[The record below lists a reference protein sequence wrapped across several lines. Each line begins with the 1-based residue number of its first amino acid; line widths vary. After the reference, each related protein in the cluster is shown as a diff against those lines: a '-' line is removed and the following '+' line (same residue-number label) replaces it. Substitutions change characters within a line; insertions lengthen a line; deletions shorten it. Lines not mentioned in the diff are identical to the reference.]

1 MKNIE
6 YCVMRNGYYLQET
19 NKYGVFNKVNE
30 LSKATMFSSLD
41 DIRYYIENDIKLN
54 LANVSIHMV
63 ETVIKET
70 PLVINNG
77 DFVDINSVRMCNVC
91 KKWFAP
97 MDMKRY
103 QHDLE
108 SDKEW
113 VCDKCYEE
121 LDDKY
126 ANEFDNMMG
135 NPLDKLDKLFNIKGE
150 K

>member
-1 MKNIE
+1 MKE
-6 YCVMRNGYYLQET
+6 YAVMRNGYYLQET
-19 NKYGVFNKVNE
+19 DKEGMYNQVND
-30 LSKATMFSSLD
+30 LSKATMFTSIT
-41 DIRYYIENDIKLN
+41 DITYYIENELKLN
-54 LANVSIHMV
+54 LSNVSIHMV

-126 ANEFDNMMG
+126 ANSLDEQFG
-135 NPLDKLDKLFNIKGE
+135 NPLEELDKLIGGLKV

>member
-19 NKYGVFNKVNE
+19 DKEGMYNQVND
-30 LSKATMFSSLD
+30 LSKATMFTSIT
-41 DIRYYIENDIKLN
+41 DITYYIENELKLN
-54 LANVSIHMV
+54 LSNVSIHMV

-126 ANEFDNMMG
+126 ANSLDEQFG
-135 NPLDKLDKLFNIKGE
+135 NPINNLNKLGVK
-150 K
+150 

>member
-1 MKNIE
+1 MKE
-6 YCVMRNGYYLQET
+6 YVIMRNGKYIQECEQA
-19 NKYGVFNKVNE
+19 GLFNKVND
-30 LSKATMFSSLD
+30 LDKASTFPSA
-41 DIRYYIENDIKLN
+41 ENAQAFVEQDMKLN
-54 LANVSIHMV
+54 IANVSIHMV
-63 ETVIKET
+63 ETVITET